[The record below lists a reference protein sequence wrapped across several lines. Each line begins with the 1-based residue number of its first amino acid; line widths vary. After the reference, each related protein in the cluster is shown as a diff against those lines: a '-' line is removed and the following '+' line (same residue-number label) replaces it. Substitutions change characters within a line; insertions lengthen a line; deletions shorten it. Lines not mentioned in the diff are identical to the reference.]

1 MERQEFLKSL
11 GFGFATVCAGAC
23 LASCGGGDDTS
34 TPNNPNPTPTPP
46 PAGGGTGNTV
56 SAPLSSLSSI
66 GSSTKVG
73 AVLFFRIAAGD
84 MPSSFVATE
93 AICPH
98 QGGGLNWV
106 QNQNRIICNLHAAQY
121 QASGVVISQ
130 PQGGGATRALVIYT
144 TTVTATSVVATIR

>member
-11 GFGFATVCAGAC
+11 GLGFATVCAGAC

-34 TPNNPNPTPTPP
+34 TPGNTNPP
-46 PAGGGTGNTV
+46 PTTNPPPVTGNT
-56 SAPLSSLSSI
+56 ATASLSNLATV

-93 AICPH
+93 AQCPH
-98 QGGGLNWV
+98 QAGNLNWI
-106 QNQNRIICNLHAAQY
+106 QSQDLIRCDLHSATFQKN
-121 QASGVVISQ
+121 GTTISQ
-130 PQGGGATRALVIYT
+130 PVGGGNARNLKIYS
-144 TTVTATSVVATIR
+144 TTVNATSVVATLT